1 MLGTTP
7 YRTPREAPN
16 DVSRPPT
23 PAISRLFLARASRG
37 GRASRQLRSQN
48 RVGEGKF
55 DHAAPHRGSVPLGG
69 GCFSAEQRGGA
80 IKQQC
85 QSTAQGRLPASVA
98 RLPHPVLQRQAR
110 HAAAAVAAFRPA
122 ASKGMDSFVRRE
134 RSAPR
139 PGTHPLQKRILRAT
153 SSWFSGSSCAAP
165 RRRTWS
171 QKRDVKK
178 VQQFVRRD
186 RGAAATKKNTRHKT
200 IQKRRPPRWNA
211 SRRRR
216 PSSPTSAPRRA

>member
-139 PGTHPLQKRILRAT
+139 PGTHPLQNA
-153 SSWFSGSSCAAP
+153 SYA
-165 RRRTWS
+165 RRRGVQRQQLRSATPSHRWS

-178 VQQFVRRD
+178 STAIRPSRPRRRRD
-186 RGAAATKKNTRHKT
+186 QKKHTSQNKN
-200 IQKRRPPRWNA
+200 KRRPRRSSV